1 MSVRDL
7 HNRGFALLPP
17 AVLPSAAMTREVLR
31 GMSADD
37 KPCLREWR
45 LHAPKTGWNEA
56 VGKTLPGFRR
66 VKAFT
71 NALTRLLRAELP
83 GEAFELDIVHLRLT
97 RRRPAYTSHPHFDSD
112 YLTASCALEGG
123 GTTLYWRDAKGVH
136 ARTAPDGSTAVITSA
151 RREAATGVETTIHS
165 APLGTLDR
173 RVVLIIFYSRKG
185 LGPGRPLRDKLKAKQ
200 AFFQR
205 HFDAP
210 DPERTLRP

>member
-1 MSVRDL
+1 MSARDL
-7 HNRGFALLPP
+7 HKRGFAVLPP
-17 AVLPSAAMTREVLR
+17 AVLPSEAMTREVLR
-31 GMSADD
+31 GLPADD
-37 KPCLREWR
+37 KPGLREWR
-45 LHAPKTGWNEA
+45 LHAPKTGWNAA

-83 GEAFELDIVHLRLT
+83 GEDFELDVVHLRLT

-123 GTTLYWRDAKGVH
+123 GTTLYWRDASGVH
-136 ARTAPDGSTAVITSA
+136 ARTAPDGATAVITSA

-185 LGPGRPLRDKLKAKQ
+185 LGPGLPLRAKLKAKQ
-200 AFFQR
+200 EFFQKR
-205 HFDAP
+205 FDAP